1 MLIQRLDGP
10 QPPTVDASAS
20 ASARPIEVPQ
30 ARQSPPLPS
39 ATNAQ
44 VTAAVDQANKSMQ
57 SIESTVQF
65 EMDPDT
71 KVMVIKI
78 VDSSDQK
85 VLRQVPTEEMLRIAS
100 SLDQMQGLLLSD
112 NA

>member
-1 MLIQRLDGP
+1 MLIQGLEGP
-10 QPPTVDASAS
+10 QSPTVDATVV
-20 ASARPIEVPQ
+20 ARAAEVPEYRPSQ
-30 ARQSPPLPS
+30 PSTS
-39 ATNAQ
+39 ATTAQ
-44 VTAAVDQANKSMQ
+44 VTAAVDRANKSMQ

-65 EMDPDT
+65 EMDPDS

-85 VLRQVPTEEMLRIAS
+85 VLRQMPTEEMLRIAS